1 MLDWEI
7 DFEPVDLDSLPRRER
22 EKLRRRQEMLDTALR
37 LFSEKGF
44 HNVSMHEVARE
55 SEFAIATL
63 YKFFKNKDDL
73 YRALM
78 IDMSDQV
85 SLEIKNS
92 LRNATNEVEVIR
104 EAILAKSRVF
114 AEHLPVIRLYV
125 AETRGSCYQVQ
136 EGLDEEMRKRR
147 EFFVNKL
154 IATFES
160 GIEKGMFADKDPV
173 YLANAIISLSHS
185 ALMMSLEDLEKYP
198 VIESTEKML
207 DIFFSEI
214 LKK

>member
-1 MLDWEI
+1 MDWDI
-7 DFEPVDLDSLPRRER
+7 DLEPVDLESLPRRER

-73 YRALM
+73 YKALM
-78 IDMSDQV
+78 LDMSDQV
-85 SLEIKNS
+85 ALEIKNS
-92 LRNATNEVEVIR
+92 LRNAKNEVEVIR
-104 EAILAKSRVF
+104 EAIMSKTRVF

-136 EGLDEEMRKRR
+136 EGLDEEMKKRR
-147 EFFVNKL
+147 QMFVDKL

-160 GIEKGMFADKDPV
+160 GIARGVFAAKDPL
-173 YLANAIISLSHS
+173 YLANAVISLSHS
-185 ALMMSLEDLEKYP
+185 ALMMSLENLEKHP
-198 VIESTEKML
+198 VLESTEKML

-214 LKK
+214 LIK

>member
-1 MLDWEI
+1 MSWEI
-7 DFEPVDLDSLPRRER
+7 DINPVDLDSLPRRER

-73 YRALM
+73 YKALM
-78 IDMSDQV
+78 FDLSDQV
-85 SLEIKNS
+85 GLEIKAA
-92 LRNATNEVEVIR
+92 LRKATNEVEVIR
-104 EAILAKSRVF
+104 EVILAKTRVF
-114 AEHLPVIRLYV
+114 AENLSVIRLYI

-136 EGLDEEMRKRR
+136 EGLDEEMKKRR
-147 EFFVNKL
+147 QFFIDNLVD
-154 IATFES
+154 TFKS
-160 GIEKGMFADKDPV
+160 GIEKGLFADKDSV
-173 YLANAIISLSHS
+173 YLANAVVSLSHS
-185 ALMMSLEDLEKYP
+185 AMMMSLENMEKFP
-198 VIESTEKML
+198 VMEATEKMM

-214 LKK
+214 LK